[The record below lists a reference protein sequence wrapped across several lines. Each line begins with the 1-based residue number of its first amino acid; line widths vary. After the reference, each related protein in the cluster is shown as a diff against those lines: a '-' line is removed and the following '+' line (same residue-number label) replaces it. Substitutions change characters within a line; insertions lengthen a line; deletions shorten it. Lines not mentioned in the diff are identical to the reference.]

1 MDKAMTE
8 PRLRPTLAGF
18 TIADTNRPTGP
29 AIEQGIF
36 SPEIQIG
43 IVEQQP
49 DRNRTNLPALGFP
62 ESLIKR
68 MWQPAV
74 CTLNLAGDGELIVLS
89 PEDVCRLSR
98 RPCQWKSVQY
108 RRGDNKTFQHD
119 CSSQIK
125 NSPPAPDDYPVADEE

>member
-8 PRLRPTLAGF
+8 PRLRPTLAAL

-29 AIEQGIF
+29 AVEQGIF

-74 CTLNLAGDGELIVLS
+74 CTLNLAGDGELIVLL
-89 PEDVCRLSR
+89 R
-98 RPCQWKSVQY
+98 
-108 RRGDNKTFQHD
+108 KTFAGLLD
-119 CSSQIK
+119 DLANGNPSSTGGVMTRPFNMIVPLK
-125 NSPPAPDDYPVADEE
+125 